1 MKNTSKTFKRA
12 IAAFMLI
19 TGLCGLSVT
28 AQATLIE
35 THEGLELDAAMITLP
50 SGENGSLTVKQCDEC
65 DRLRL
70 KTSADTTNF
79 VIRDQ
84 SGNSETVSLADF
96 AKAMR
101 LIDNR
106 DAMVMVFY
114 QIDTQTVTEARLI
127 SQKPVA
133 RGAAQQKP
141 VNSGPAKQKKSPAW
155 QPGR

>member
-1 MKNTSKTFKRA
+1 MNKTSKKFKRS

-19 TGLCGLSVT
+19 AGLSGLSVT

-50 SGENGSLTVKQCDEC
+50 SSENGSLTVKQCDEC

-79 VIRDQ
+79 VIRDK
-84 SGNSETVSLADF
+84 SGNSEIISLADF
-96 AKAMR
+96 ARAMR

-133 RGAAQQKP
+133 RGPTQQKP
-141 VNSGPAKQKKSPAW
+141 ITDGPAKQKKGPAW
-155 QPGR
+155 QPSR